1 MTALDAAPGHA
12 SGAAPALT
20 ITVYGE
26 PAAQG
31 SKKYAGHRTNRS
43 TGRTTAVLIE
53 QSKKV
58 KPWRAQVTEAARQ
71 ALVAGHVG
79 LAPIHRP
86 QLTAPLLVDVT
97 FTVPKPARIPKGR
110 RGLPA
115 TRPDLDKMLRAL
127 FDGITD
133 SKVWQDDGLVVE
145 VRSRKV
151 YPGMHP
157 AALDRPGAAIRIWEI
172 TS

>member
-1 MTALDAAPGHA
+1 MTITDVAPPTG
-12 SGAAPALT
+12 GAAPALT

-31 SKKYAGHRTNRS
+31 SKRYAGHRVDRR
-43 TGRTTAVLIE
+43 TGNNVARLVE

-58 KPWRAQVTEAARQ
+58 KPWRQLVTEAAGR
-71 ALVAGHVG
+71 ARIAGHIG
-79 LAPIHRP
+79 LQPVHRP
-86 QLTAPLLVDVT
+86 QLTGPVIVDAT
-97 FTVPKPARIPKGR
+97 FTARAPKRIPAGR
-110 RGLPA
+110 RGLPS

-145 VRSRKV
+145 VRARKV
-151 YPGMHP
+151 YPNSHP
-157 AALDRPGAAIRIWEI
+157 AALAEPGVVVRIWEI